1 MDRHILEK
9 WATQI
14 VDSIFKVHTSLG
26 PGLLESAYQVSLAY
40 ELTKRGLEVQTEV
53 PQPIIYDTVKLDIGY
68 RLDML
73 VNHTIVIENKTVDA
87 LLPVH
92 QAQLITYLKLS
103 GLKLGFLVN
112 WNSTKIKD
120 GIHRIVNGL

>member
-1 MDRHILEK
+1 MDRQTVEN

-14 VDSIFKVHTSLG
+14 VDSIFKVHSSLG

-73 VNHTIVIENKTVDA
+73 VNHTIVIENKTVDV

-112 WNSTKIKD
+112 WNSAKIKD

>member
-1 MDRHILEK
+1 
-9 WATQI
+9 
-14 VDSIFKVHTSLG
+14 
-26 PGLLESAYQVSLAY
+26 
-40 ELTKRGLEVQTEV
+40 
-53 PQPIIYDTVKLDIGY
+53 
-68 RLDML
+68 ML
-73 VNHTIVIENKTVDA
+73 VNHTIVIENKTVDV

-112 WNSTKIKD
+112 WNSAKIKD